1 MAESTIHVYKGTI
14 VQAPSLGALESTEAA
29 YLVTESGRI
38 AGVFDK

>member
-29 YLVTESGRI
+29 YADCWRTD
-38 AGVFDK
+38 AAFW